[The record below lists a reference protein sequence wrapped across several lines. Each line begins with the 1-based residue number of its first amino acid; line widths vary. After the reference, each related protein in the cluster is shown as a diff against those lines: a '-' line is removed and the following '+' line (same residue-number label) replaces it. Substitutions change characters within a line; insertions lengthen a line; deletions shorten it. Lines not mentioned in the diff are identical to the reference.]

1 MTSCTLRQKML
12 AILVIA
18 LIIILDQITKHAVLT
33 HFQSGGT
40 SFSITSFLNF
50 VLVKNQG
57 ISFGFLNFGYFTGVW
72 FLTAL
77 TISITLGLF
86 VWLWKSEGCMTVSTL
101 ALIIGGA
108 IGNILDRIRHN
119 AVIDFLDFHAAGWH
133 WPAFNVADSAI
144 TLGVGLMIIYQY
156 RHKEVASE

>member
-1 MTSCTLRQKML
+1 MTSCTLRQRTL
-12 AILVIA
+12 ASLVIA
-18 LIIILDQITKHAVLT
+18 LIIILDQITKHAVLA
-33 HFQSGGT
+33 HFQS
-40 SFSITSFLNF
+40 SDLMFSITPFLNF

-57 ISFGFLNFGYFTGVW
+57 ISFGFLNFGHQTGVW
-72 FLTAL
+72 ILTIL
-77 TISITLGLF
+77 TISITLGLL
-86 VWLWKSEGCMTVSTL
+86 VWLWKSDGWMMASSL

-144 TLGVGLMIIYQY
+144 TLGAGLMIMYQFK
-156 RHKEVASE
+156 HKEVVSE